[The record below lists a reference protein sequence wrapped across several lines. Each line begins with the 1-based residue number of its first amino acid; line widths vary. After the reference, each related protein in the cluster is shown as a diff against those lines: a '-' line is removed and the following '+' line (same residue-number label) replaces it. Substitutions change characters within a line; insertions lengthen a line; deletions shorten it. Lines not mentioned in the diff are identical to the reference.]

1 MSRSTYVLAMIALIA
16 TQATESRAQNLAITN
31 VRLYAGPNL
40 PAVERATILIRDGTI
55 ADVGVG
61 IAPGSLT
68 VLDGD
73 GRAATAGLWN
83 SHVHFTD
90 PELRGNAAA
99 IVHDM
104 LLRYGF
110 TSVLDTGSVPADVQK
125 LIAAIKSGE
134 IDGPRI
140 FTAGGGFVFTNGT
153 PDYLPNT
160 QLPELTTPAVAA
172 PAINRLLDAGAD
184 GIKIFTGSF
193 KSQAPAVLLPPDII
207 RAVADAAHARNS
219 FVVAHPQTR
228 EGFVNAVENGI
239 DVLAHTAPE
248 AGPLGAELIHS
259 MLERNVALIPTLKLW
274 SWELQRFNVPESAW
288 RAYQAAGVEQLA
300 AYSAAGGEILFGTD
314 VGYMRDYD
322 TTEELEMM
330 RRAGM
335 TFDAVL
341 AALTTRPAARFAGEP
356 GKVER
361 GARGDVVILAD
372 DPQADVTAFARV
384 ALTIRG
390 GRVVYRSL

>member
-1 MSRSTYVLAMIALIA
+1 MNRSTYLLLTIALIA
-16 TQATESRAQNLAITN
+16 TQVTESRAQDLAITN
-31 VRLYAGPNL
+31 VRLYAGPDAA
-40 PAVERATILIRDGTI
+40 AVERASILIRDGTI

-68 VLDGD
+68 VLDGG

-99 IVHDM
+99 IVRDM

-125 LIAAIKSGE
+125 LIAAIESGE

-160 QLPELTTPAVAA
+160 QLPELATPAVAA
-172 PAINRLLDAGAD
+172 PAINRFLDAGAD

-193 KSQAPAVLLPPDII
+193 KSEAPAVLLPPEII
-207 RAVADAAHARNS
+207 RAVADAAHARSS

-228 EGFVNAVENGI
+228 EGFVNAVENGV
-239 DVLAHTAPE
+239 DVLAHTAPS

-274 SWELQRFNVPESAW
+274 SWELRRFNVPESTW
-288 RAYQAAGVEQLA
+288 RAYQTAGVEQLA
-300 AYSAAGGEILFGTD
+300 AYSVAGGEILFGTD

-335 TFDAVL
+335 TFANVL

-356 GKVER
+356 GTVER
-361 GARGDVVILAD
+361 GARGDLVILAD
-372 DPQADVTAFARV
+372 DPRADVTAFSRV
-384 ALTIRG
+384 AVTIRG
-390 GRVVYRSL
+390 GRVVYRGS